1 MTEEERKA
9 KDAARKRE
17 AYARRKKAQATPNPL
32 SKEQQEQAIKQILDA
47 NPELEEQFRKAEGNS
62 EICPFPPGV
71 LYQDSREKAEAILA
85 DSTARFE
92 YVNHLFSKYEKN
104 TNIPQLLQGII
115 REQIETRV
123 VLIDLLA
130 EILKGVSK

>member
-1 MTEEERKA
+1 MTPEERRA

-62 EICPFPPGV
+62 EIRPFPPGV

-85 DSTARFE
+85 DSTARAE
-92 YVNHLFSKYEKN
+92 YVNMLFAKFERC
-104 TNIPQLLQGII
+104 TNIPQLLQAIL
-115 REQIETRV
+115 REQITLRV
-123 VLIDLLA
+123 TLTDLIGGL
-130 EILKGVSK
+130 SK

>member
-1 MTEEERKA
+1 MTDEERKA

-17 AYARRKKAQATPNPL
+17 AYAIRKKAQAELSNKLPTP
-32 SKEQQEQAIKQILDA
+32 QEELALRIAQANGIDVPTPKQA
-47 NPELEEQFRKAEGNS
+47 T
-62 EICPFPPGV
+62 FPPGV

-104 TNIPQLLQGII
+104 TNIPQLLQGLI
-115 REQIETRV
+115 REQIETRI

-130 EILKGVSK
+130 EILNEVRK

>member
-62 EICPFPPGV
+62 EIRPFPPGV

-85 DSTARFE
+85 DSTARAE
-92 YVNHLFSKYEKN
+92 YVNMLFAKFERC
-104 TNIPQLLQGII
+104 TNIPQLLQAIL
-115 REQIETRV
+115 REQITLRV
-123 VLIDLLA
+123 TLTDLIGGLR
-130 EILKGVSK
+130 K

>member
-1 MTEEERKA
+1 MTDEQKQRKLEANRAYRERQK
-9 KDAARKRE
+9 
-17 AYARRKKAQATPNPL
+17 RKKAQADL
-32 SKEQQEQAIKQILDA
+32 SNSLP

-62 EICPFPPGV
+62 EIRPFPPGV
-71 LYQDSREKAEAILA
+71 LYQDSREKAEAVLA
-85 DSTARFE
+85 DSAARAE
-92 YVNHLFSKYEKN
+92 YVNMLFAKYAKS
-104 TNIPQLLQGII
+104 TNLPQLLQGLI